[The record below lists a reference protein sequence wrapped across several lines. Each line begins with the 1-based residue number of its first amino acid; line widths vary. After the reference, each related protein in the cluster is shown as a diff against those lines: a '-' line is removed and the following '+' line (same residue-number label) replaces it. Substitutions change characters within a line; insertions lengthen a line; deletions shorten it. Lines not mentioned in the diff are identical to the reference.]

1 VGTLLLIAVTRVRTL
16 PRIILCLTIRCGREL
31 SLRALATMNGV
42 GDFISSFAVGIL
54 WSAIGFSACF
64 TFAAVVGAARRIAL
78 LLTNHHEA
86 KAKIIG

>member
-1 VGTLLLIAVTRVRTL
+1 
-16 PRIILCLTIRCGREL
+16 
-31 SLRALATMNGV
+31 MNGV